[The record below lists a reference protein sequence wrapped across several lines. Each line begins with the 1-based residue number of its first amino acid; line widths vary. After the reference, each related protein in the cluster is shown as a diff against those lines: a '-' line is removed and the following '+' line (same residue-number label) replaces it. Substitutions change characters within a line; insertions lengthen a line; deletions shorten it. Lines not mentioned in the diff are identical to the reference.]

1 MFLFEV
7 FIVAIHIFNIMELPS
22 WILKTLIKK
31 EKKSL
36 IYYPKLSRLS
46 TLPPKQFLGSLNPLN
61 N

>member
-31 EKKSL
+31 EKSL
-36 IYYPKLSRLS
+36 IYYPKL
-46 TLPPKQFLGSLNPLN
+46 
-61 N
+61 